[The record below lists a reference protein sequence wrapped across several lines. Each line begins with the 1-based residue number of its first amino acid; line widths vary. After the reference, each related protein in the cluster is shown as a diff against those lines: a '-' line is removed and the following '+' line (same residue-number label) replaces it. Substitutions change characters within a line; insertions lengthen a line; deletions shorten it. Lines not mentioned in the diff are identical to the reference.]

1 MSPFMSQPPYPPVPP
16 SDPDQPGDQSGQQ
29 PPQYG
34 QQPDLNKP
42 STPPPYGQQPPQYG
56 QQPPQYGQQPGYG
69 QPQYGQAPP
78 PPPPGNPQ
86 YGAPQ
91 YGGYP
96 GGAVPPGAAGTKVD
110 VGEAFSWAFNK
121 FKNNVGAM
129 ILPGLVVFVLALVVG
144 ALAIWGATIFG
155 STETIYTPYGS
166 YEETTL
172 GAGGLFL
179 MIVLYIVLILG
190 LLYVQASITSGAVRV
205 ANGEPVTAA
214 SFLTPIRFG
223 AVVGTAI
230 LVALATGIGYVLC
243 IIPGLLALF
252 FLMFS
257 VVATI
262 DKGLS
267 PIDAM
272 KASFELTKSKV
283 GDSIITLLVTY
294 VINLVGALVCYV
306 GLIVSAPVAQLFLV
320 HCWRRLNGAPIA
332 PADPN

>member
-1 MSPFMSQPPYPPVPP
+1 MSQPPYPPVPP
-16 SDPDQPGDQSGQQ
+16 SDPNQPGEQPGQQ
-29 PPQYG
+29 QPQYG
-34 QQPDLNKP
+34 QQPPDLEKP
-42 STPPPYGQQPPQYG
+42 STPPQYGEQPPQYG

-78 PPPPGNPQ
+78 PPPPGGPQ

-91 YGGYP
+91 YGAPQYGAPTGVP
-96 GGAVPPGAAGTKVD
+96 GKVD

-129 ILPGLVVFVLALVVG
+129 ILPGLAVFLLAAVVLVLG
-144 ALAIWGATIFG
+144 IWGAAIFG
-155 STETIYTPYGS
+155 TTTTYSTPYGS

-172 GAGGLFL
+172 NGGGLFL
-179 MIVLYIVLILG
+179 MILLYIVLIIG
-190 LLYVQASITSGAVRV
+190 ILYIQASITSGAVRV
-205 ANGEPVTAA
+205 ANGEAVSAA

-230 LVALATGIGYVLC
+230 LVGIITSIGSALCV
-243 IIPGLLALF
+243 IPGIIAAF
-252 FLMFS
+252 FLMFA

-294 VINLVGALVCYV
+294 AITLVGALVCYV
-306 GLIVSAPVAQLFLV
+306 GLIVAAPVAQLFLV

-332 PADPN
+332 PADPA

>member
-1 MSPFMSQPPYPPVPP
+1 MSQPPYPPVPP
-16 SDPDQPGDQSGQQ
+16 SDPNQPGGQPGQQ

-34 QQPDLNKP
+34 QQPLP
-42 STPPPYGQQPPQYG
+42 PPQYG
-56 QQPPQYGQQPGYG
+56 QQPPQYGQPDYGQQQPQYGQQPDYG

-78 PPPPGNPQ
+78 PPPPG
-86 YGAPQ
+86 APQ
-91 YGGYP
+91 YGSAGAYP
-96 GGAVPPGAAGTKVD
+96 GAPGAPGTKVD

-129 ILPGLVVFVLALVVG
+129 ILPGLAVFLLAAVVLAL
-144 ALAIWGATIFG
+144 AIFG
-155 STETIYTPYGS
+155 TAIFGTTETVDYG
-166 YEETTL
+166 YGVTTETTTL
-172 GAGGLFL
+172 GAGGIFFMILIYVVLFL
-179 MIVLYIVLILG
+179 GMLYI
-190 LLYVQASITSGAVRV
+190 QASITSGAVRV

-230 LVALATGIGYVLC
+230 LVGIATGIGYVLC
-243 IIPGLLALF
+243 IIPGLIAMF

-272 KASFELTKSKV
+272 KTSFELTKSKV
-283 GDSIITLLVTY
+283 GDSLIALLVTY
-294 VINLVGALVCYV
+294 AINLVGALVCYV

-332 PADPN
+332 PADPA

>member
-1 MSPFMSQPPYPPVPP
+1 MSRSMSQPPYPPVPP
-16 SDPDQPGDQSGQQ
+16 SDPQQPGGQPGQ

-34 QQPDLNKP
+34 QQP
-42 STPPPYGQQPPQYG
+42 PPPPQYG
-56 QQPPQYGQQPGYG
+56 QQPPQYGQQPEFG

-78 PPPPGNPQ
+78 PPPPGAYP
-86 YGAPQ
+86 GAP
-91 YGGYP
+91 
-96 GGAVPPGAAGTKVD
+96 VPPGAPGTKVD

-129 ILPGLVVFVLALVVG
+129 ILPGLAVFLLAAVVLAL
-144 ALAIWGATIFG
+144 AIFG
-155 STETIYTPYGS
+155 TAIFGTTETVDYG
-166 YEETTL
+166 YGVTTETTTL
-172 GAGGLFL
+172 GAGGIIFMILIYVVLFL
-179 MIVLYIVLILG
+179 GMLYI
-190 LLYVQASITSGAVRV
+190 QASITSGAVRV

-223 AVVGTAI
+223 AVIGTAI
-230 LVALATGIGYVLC
+230 LVGIITAIGSALC
-243 IIPGLLALF
+243 IIPGIIAAF

-272 KASFELTKSKV
+272 KASFELTKAKV

-294 VINLVGALVCYV
+294 AITLVGALVCYV
-306 GLIVSAPVAQLFLV
+306 GLIVAAPVAQLFLV

-332 PADPN
+332 PADPA